1 MFRADELVLVRQ
13 LDRNDA
19 DNSIPNRH
27 YCTYFQKDLL
37 VIILSERLKK
47 QKRAQSEQQQN
58 LDVANTITTEKKT
71 PIFEM
76 NQVKRG
82 APVNP
87 ADQLCASFRSM
98 HSSACFFYVSPRL
111 LPCAVPD
118 LAQFCWPTSFV
129 AFLFCLGGMELFS
142 QQYCCRRFAMPHQC
156 FVPSFLCSME

>member
-58 LDVANTITTEKKT
+58 LDVANTITTEKRR
-71 PIFEM
+71 I
-76 NQVKRG
+76 
-82 APVNP
+82 
-87 ADQLCASFRSM
+87 
-98 HSSACFFYVSPRL
+98 SSK
-111 LPCAVPD
+111 
-118 LAQFCWPTSFV
+118 
-129 AFLFCLGGMELFS
+129 
-142 QQYCCRRFAMPHQC
+142 
-156 FVPSFLCSME
+156 